1 MAVTGT
7 GSRTLLASARWRR
20 LLPVVFVTYS
30 LAYLDR
36 SNYSIGAAG
45 GLAHDLH
52 ITAGA
57 SALLGA
63 LFFLGYFLFQI
74 PAAHYAE
81 HRSVKR
87 LIFWCLIGWGVFAS
101 LQGVLPWVPALMVD
115 RFLLGVVEAAILP
128 ALLVFLTHWFTSAER
143 GRANTVLILGNPVT
157 VLWLSALSGWL
168 VSVTGWQGM
177 FVIEGQPAILW
188 AFVFAALTADRPE
201 HARWLPDGERDRL
214 AAALHE
220 EQRRL
225 PDMGGY
231 GQALRSRTVLVLS
244 VQYLLWSVG
253 VYGFVFWLPTIVK
266 AGAGV
271 GIAATGLLSAV
282 PYVLAV
288 VLMVLASQRSDAT
301 GRRRAFVWPFLLL
314 AALAF
319 YGSYLVGAGSFW
331 LAFGLLVLA
340 GGSMYAPYGPYFA
353 LIPELVPQ
361 NVAGASMALVN
372 SFGALG
378 GFVGA
383 YVVGWLNGAV
393 GPGVAFVFMAAAL
406 LLAAVLMLAVPDAR
420 VRATTPAPL
429 PSAPPAAQA

>member
-1 MAVTGT
+1 MASIEM
-7 GSRTLLASARWRR
+7 GSRPLTRTRWRR
-20 LLPVVFVTYS
+20 LLPIVFVTYS

-36 SNYSIGAAG
+36 SNYSIGAAS
-45 GLAHDLH
+45 GLERDLH
-52 ITAGA
+52 ITAA
-57 SALLGA
+57 TSALLGA

-81 HRSVKR
+81 RGSVKR

-101 LQGVLPWVPALMVD
+101 LQGVLQWVPALMVD

-128 ALLVFLTHWFTSAER
+128 AMLVFLTHWFTSRER
-143 GRANTVLILGNPVT
+143 GRADTVLILGNPVT

-168 VSVTGWQGM
+168 VSVTSWQWM
-177 FVIEGQPAILW
+177 FILEGVPAIIW
-188 AFVFAALTADRPE
+188 AFVFVALTADRP
-201 HARWLPDGERDRL
+201 ADAPWLPGPERD
-214 AAALHE
+214 ALTAGLRD

-225 PDMGGY
+225 PAVGGY
-231 GQALRSRTVLVLS
+231 LQALRSPTVLVLS

-266 AGAGV
+266 AAAGV

-288 VLMVLASQRSDAT
+288 ILMIVTSQRSDAT
-301 GRRRAFVWPFLLL
+301 GRRRVYVWPFLLV

-319 YGSYLVGAGSFW
+319 YGSYLLGTDRFW
-331 LAFGLLVLA
+331 PAFGLLVLA
-340 GGSMYAPYGPYFA
+340 GGCMYAPYGPYFA

-393 GPGVAFVFMAAAL
+393 GAGAAFVFMGCAL
-406 LLAAVLMLAVPDAR
+406 LLAAGLMLAVPDTRVHVAAAPAR
-420 VRATTPAPL
+420 
-429 PSAPPAAQA
+429 

>member
-1 MAVTGT
+1 MVALGKGT
-7 GSRTLLASARWRR
+7 PLASARWQR

-45 GLAHDLH
+45 GLERDLN
-52 ITAGA
+52 ITSGT

-81 HRSVKR
+81 RRSVKR
-87 LIFWCLIGWGVFAS
+87 LVFWCLIAWGVFAS

-128 ALLVFLTHWFTSAER
+128 AMLVFLTHWFTSRER
-143 GRANTVLILGNPVT
+143 GRADTVLILGNPVT

-168 VSVTGWQGM
+168 VSVTSWQWM
-177 FVIEGQPAILW
+177 FILEGIPAIIW
-188 AFVFAALTADRPE
+188 AFVFVRLTADRPE
-201 HARWLPDGERDRL
+201 QAEWLHADERRAL
-214 AAALHE
+214 IAALDD
-220 EQRRL
+220 EQRQL
-225 PDMGGY
+225 PAVGGY
-231 GQALRSRTVLVLS
+231 LQALRSPIVLVLS
-244 VQYLLWSVG
+244 VQYLLWSIG
-253 VYGFVFWLPTIVK
+253 VYGFVFWLPTIIK
-266 AGAGV
+266 AASGS
-271 GIAATGLLSAV
+271 GIAVTGLLSAI

-288 VLMVLASQRSDAT
+288 ILMIAASHGSDAT
-301 GRRRAFVWPFLLL
+301 GRRRVFVWPFLLL

-319 YGSYLVGAGSFW
+319 YGSYVLGTDRFW
-331 LAFGLLVLA
+331 PAFGLLILA
-340 GGSMYAPYGPYFA
+340 GGCMYAPYGPYFA

-361 NVAGASMALVN
+361 NVSGASMALVN

-383 YVVGWLNGAV
+383 YVVGWLNGSV
-393 GPGVAFVFMAAAL
+393 GTGAAFVFMAGAL
-406 LLAAVLMLAVPDAR
+406 LLAALLMLAVPDAR
-420 VRATTPAPL
+420 IRARAEV
-429 PSAPPAAQA
+429 AATRVSS